1 MDVAS
6 ESKGIWLSNMAKSAN
21 EGGFSGNRGDALAL
35 DAAVPVYSLE
45 PASPLPILDLP
56 KLTESVLQ
64 AFLERNRAMDQVTTV
79 FTEWAHYLL
88 IWIGFGTLVG
98 LLAKAIFPGRRE
110 PGGAFATLI
119 IGILGSVIG
128 AGVLVFFSGVK
139 VTPIS
144 VVGFP
149 VALVG
154 TMLILFTYRLLNGRG
169 LFKDGFGG
177 FRGRGAHRKVIVEE

>member
-1 MDVAS
+1 MDR
-6 ESKGIWLSNMAKSAN
+6 IN
-21 EGGFSGNRGDALAL
+21 E
-35 DAAVPVYSLE
+35 
-45 PASPLPILDLP
+45 
-56 KLTESVLQ
+56 
-64 AFLERNRAMDQVTTV
+64 V
-79 FTEWAHYLL
+79 FTEWTHFAL

-128 AGVLVFFSGVK
+128 AGILVFFSGMK

-149 VALVG
+149 VALIG
-154 TMLILFTYRLLNGRG
+154 TMIILFTYRLLSGRG
-169 LFKDGFGG
+169 YFNTGFSGWKG
-177 FRGRGAHRKVIVEE
+177 KPHHHKVIVEE